1 MHAEEVHF
9 SARARAIAR
18 ARIVC
23 AHGLPQPR
31 QRIEWRVPR
40 GSQICAVLEIE
51 QPEGARARVC
61 LATRPHGRDR
71 NLLGPQVV
79 FERHRK
85 GDRPARRLQLE
96 SLLVCGVTVGDEL
109 HDELP

>member
-9 SARARAIAR
+9 SSRTRAIAR
-18 ARIVC
+18 ARVVQ

-31 QRIEWRVPR
+31 ERIEWRVPR
-40 GSQICAVLEIE
+40 GSQICAVLETE
-51 QPEGARARVC
+51 QPEGALCRVC
-61 LATRPHGRDR
+61 LAARPHGRDR
-71 NLLGPQVV
+71 NLLEPQVV

-85 GDRPARRLQLE
+85 GDRPARCLQLE

-109 HDELP
+109 DNELP